1 MLILAWNIPLICPVF
16 LKRSLIFLI
25 QLFPLFF
32 FFFALFIEEGLLAIP
47 WNFAFSWVYLSL
59 SPFCFAF
66 FFPQLFVKHLQRT
79 ILPSRISLCCW
90 SVIKS
95 RLTVTPWTAA
105 CQAPLSSIISW
116 SLLKFM
122 SIELMMLS
130 NHLILCRPLLCSPS
144 FR

>member
-1 MLILAWNIPLICPVF
+1 M
-16 LKRSLIFLI
+16 
-25 QLFPLFF
+25 
-32 FFFALFIEEGLLAIP
+32 P

-130 NHLILCRPLLCSPS
+130 NHLNLCSLLLLLLQS
-144 FR
+144 FPASRAFPVSRLFASCGQSVGVSALASVLSMNIQG